1 MNLLLMYIN
10 PKNCIDTFFV
20 LLQNIN
26 KEEDLAGC
34 RYPVIK
40 VFMLLMS

>member
-10 PKNCIDTFFV
+10 PKICIDIFFV
-20 LLQNIN
+20 FLQNLN

-34 RYPVIK
+34 QYPTMK